1 MTIIRKAC
9 IQDVKGI
16 HGLLIHSEQHEAL
29 VLPRSFSQ
37 LYSHLRDFF
46 VLVDDNDEVVG
57 CCALNIIWDN
67 LAEIRS
73 LVVVPEQ
80 RGKKWGRTLVETCL
94 SEAVTLGIYKVYTL
108 TEQTGFFA
116 HLGFTEKEMDSLNH
130 KIFSDCLNCPRF
142 PDHCNEVA
150 MVINL

>member
-1 MTIIRKAC
+1 MIRKAR
-9 IQDVKGI
+9 IADVKT
-16 HGLLIHSEQHEAL
+16 IHSLLMHSEEHDGL

-46 VLVDDNDEVVG
+46 VSVDDEGRVAG
-57 CCALNIIWDN
+57 CCGLNIIWDN

-73 LVVVPEQ
+73 LVVLPEH
-80 RGKKWGRTLVETCL
+80 RGKKIGRKLVEAAL
-94 SEAVTLGIYKVYTL
+94 SEAVTLGIFSVYTL

-116 HLGFTEKEMDSLNH
+116 HLGFTETAMDGLNQ
-130 KIFSDCLNCPRF
+130 KVFADCLNCPRF

-150 MVINL
+150 MVMEL